1 MFEPNTKMD
10 IKVITDIK
18 DRRAVIID
26 NFYKNPDEIRELALS
41 LEHNDSLEL
50 TGGLPGPRGI
60 KDTGEVKEKLKDVY
74 WHLCKNYFGL
84 FNEEKFSE
92 NWDNQI
98 FMVNVLND
106 DTLKEKPLGIM
117 PHQDYWESEP
127 GPEFQFGAVVYLNT
141 PDECAGGTNLYSHYG
156 KMSIP
161 TDYQPQWLLSKYD
174 NEKGFDDDVD
184 FEYIK
189 SRVDGNNPYTCEFE
203 AEMVYNRMVLYQ
215 AEVLHGQNVE
225 LGMFTDYN
233 RINQV
238 MFM

>member
-50 TGGLPGPRGI
+50 TGGLPGARGI
-60 KDTGEVKEKLKDVY
+60 KDTLEVKEKLKDVY

-106 DTLKEKPLGIM
+106 DSLKESPLGIM

-127 GPEFQFGAVVYLNT
+127 GPGFQFAAVVYLNT
-141 PDECAGGTNLYSHYG
+141 PDECAGGTNLYSHFG
-156 KMSIP
+156 NMSIP
-161 TDYQPQWLLSKYD
+161 NDWQPQWVMNKYD
-174 NEKGFDDDVD
+174 DETGFSDDLD
-184 FEYIK
+184 FEYVK

-203 AEMVYNRMVLYQ
+203 AKMVYNRMVLYQ
-215 AEVLHGQNVE
+215 AEVLHGQNVD

-238 MFM
+238 LFM